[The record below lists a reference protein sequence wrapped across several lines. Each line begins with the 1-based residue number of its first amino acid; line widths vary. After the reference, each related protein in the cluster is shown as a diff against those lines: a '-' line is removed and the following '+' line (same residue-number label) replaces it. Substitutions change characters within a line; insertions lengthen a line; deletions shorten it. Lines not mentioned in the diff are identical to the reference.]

1 MTDSGRPAAGNGA
14 ADDAMRLF
22 ERSAGCRVVQI
33 NAGAGCHLDA
43 EMFAGGLRRRTRAP
57 QE

>member
-1 MTDSGRPAAGNGA
+1 
-14 ADDAMRLF
+14 MRLF

-43 EMFAGGLRRRTRAP
+43 EMVAGGLRRHTPAP